1 MAFAMTPST
10 RDKAYF
16 EHVRFADAAAGSG
29 SFSDEAQE
37 MAKTRKVTFLLHS
50 ASGKTLMIIFRFIVA
65 SWLLASSLAFAADT
79 SPASPRDTEL
89 EKAKTAIARKDW
101 AGAQAVLD
109 TYTATNPRS
118 ADGFNLL
125 GYSLRNQKK
134 YDDSLVA
141 YKKALTLDP
150 KHKGAHEYIGI
161 AYIQMGQLDKAK
173 EHLASLDKI
182 CTFSCE
188 EYRDLKKA
196 IAQAQ

>member
-1 MAFAMTPST
+1 MLLPRLTL
-10 RDKAYF
+10 
-16 EHVRFADAAAGSG
+16 AAC
-29 SFSDEAQE
+29 
-37 MAKTRKVTFLLHS
+37 
-50 ASGKTLMIIFRFIVA
+50 
-65 SWLLASSLAFAADT
+65 LLACSFAFAADT
-79 SPASPRDTEL
+79 SPPTPRDTDL

-101 AGAQAVLD
+101 TTAQAVLEP
-109 TYTATNPRS
+109 YTVNNPRS

-134 YDDSLVA
+134 YDESLVA
-141 YKKALTLDP
+141 YKQALTLDP

-182 CTFSCE
+182 CPYSCE

-196 IAQAQ
+196 IAEVK

>member
-1 MAFAMTPST
+1 MKLFRLFISACLLVSSVVFAG
-10 RDKAYF
+10 D
-16 EHVRFADAAAGSG
+16 
-29 SFSDEAQE
+29 
-37 MAKTRKVTFLLHS
+37 
-50 ASGKTLMIIFRFIVA
+50 
-65 SWLLASSLAFAADT
+65 SSPPT
-79 SPASPRDTEL
+79 PRDGEL

-101 AGAQAVLD
+101 AGAQALLEA
-109 TYTATNPRS
+109 YTVANPRS

-134 YDDSLVA
+134 YDESLVS
-141 YKKALTLDP
+141 YKQALTLDP

-182 CTFSCE
+182 CVFSCE